1 MLVSGGKKPSAVV
14 VQGDFVR
21 FRKKG
26 LSSFDPSGSLE
37 QAVTEECATWILS
50 ELRDRDRDQ
59 VKRVLSGPPSAASG

>member
-26 LSSFDPSGSLE
+26 LSSVYPSGSLSRRLLKNVALGFYH
-37 QAVTEECATWILS
+37 QS
-50 ELRDRDRDQ
+50 
-59 VKRVLSGPPSAASG
+59 